1 MTSDRAP
8 EKQGGASEG
17 PQARRSGAEAVD
29 TAIAHWGPRFTTNGV
44 AVADFERITRE
55 VRDWAGWCAAWSAAG
70 AGHEALGVE
79 ARGEGRLLSAGQHFA
94 QAAVYYHFGKF
105 LFVQDQEQMREA
117 HAAAVRCLDA
127 ALPHL
132 RPPGR
137 KVAIPSP
144 SGTFVGVLRLPD
156 GAGPHPAVVLV
167 PGLDSAKEEFRSTEA
182 LFLERGVATFSVDGP
197 GQGES
202 EYDTPI
208 RGDWEEPGTAILDA
222 LAAQPG
228 VDPDRMGVWGVSLGG
243 YYAPR
248 IASGDPRVRACVALA
263 GPYDFGECWDL
274 LPSLTREAFRVRS
287 RSPDDAA
294 ARRVAHTLSLDGR
307 AERIRCPLLV
317 VTGKRDRLIPWQHG
331 ALLAE
336 EAPAG
341 TLLLLEEGNHGGMN
355 VAAQHRQR
363 TADWVARRL
372 GAG

>member
-1 MTSDRAP
+1 MTDDRV
-8 EKQGGASEG
+8 AS
-17 PQARRSGAEAVD
+17 
-29 TAIAHWGPRFTTNGV
+29 AIANWGPRFTTNGV

-55 VRDWAGWCAAWSAAG
+55 VRDWADWCAAWSAAG
-70 AGHEALGVE
+70 IGHEALGVE
-79 ARGEGRLLSAGQHFA
+79 ARAEGRLLSAGQHFA
-94 QAAVYYHFGKF
+94 QAAVYHHFGKF
-105 LFVQDQEQMREA
+105 LFVQDPAQMREA

-137 KVAIPSP
+137 KVVIP
-144 SGTFVGVLRLPD
+144 GGYVGVLRLPD
-156 GAGPHPAVVLV
+156 AAGPHPAVVLV

-202 EYDTPI
+202 EYDSAI

-222 LAAQPG
+222 LTAQPG

-263 GPYDFGECWDL
+263 GPYDFGECWER
-274 LPSLTREAFRVRS
+274 LPPLTREAFRVRS
-287 RSPDDAA
+287 RSVDDAA
-294 ARRVAHTLSLDGR
+294 ALRVAHTLTLAGR
-307 AERIRCPLLV
+307 AERIACPLLV

-331 ALLAE
+331 VRLSE

-341 TLLLLEEGNHGGMN
+341 TLLLLEEGNHGCMN

-363 TADWVARRL
+363 TADWVAAHL
-372 GAG
+372 GGDGANALLVKV

>member
-1 MTSDRAP
+1 VTDERV
-8 EKQGGASEG
+8 AS
-17 PQARRSGAEAVD
+17 
-29 TAIAHWGPRFTTNGV
+29 AIANWGPRFTTNGV

-55 VRDWAGWCAAWSAAG
+55 VRDWADWCAAWSAAG

-79 ARGEGRLLSAGQHFA
+79 AREEGRLLSAGQHLA
-94 QAAVYYHFGKF
+94 QAAVYHHFGKF
-105 LFVQDQEQMREA
+105 LFVQDPDQMRAA

-144 SGTFVGVLRLPD
+144 SGRFVGVLRLPAQD
-156 GAGPHPAVVLV
+156 QYGAGPHPAIVLV

-202 EYDTPI
+202 EYDTAI
-208 RGDWEEPGTAILDA
+208 RGDWEEPGAAILDA

-248 IASGDPRVRACVALA
+248 IASADPRVRACVALA
-263 GPYDFGECWDL
+263 GPYDFGECWDR
-274 LPSLTREAFRVRS
+274 LPPLTREAFRVRS
-287 RSPDDAA
+287 RSADDTA
-294 ARRVAHTLSLDGR
+294 ARQVAHTLSLAGR
-307 AERIRCPLLV
+307 AERISCPLLV

-331 ALLAE
+331 VRLAE

-341 TLLLLEEGNHGGMN
+341 TLLLLEEGNHGCMN
-355 VAAQHRQR
+355 VAAQHRHR

-372 GAG
+372 GVDRPEPS